1 MKRILIAALVIVMMV
16 ITFTACSNNADP
28 NEIIETPEYA
38 ESAKQNALFVCM
50 GSELEINGIVV
61 NAAALHTYSDSRDV
75 YGKPLHAQ
83 FYVDRING
91 SIYVYVEDGSGSYAT
106 AGMVKTDY
114 TYSGDLI
121 VNGVKIPWLVDPADR
136 AN

>member
-28 NEIIETPEYA
+28 DAIIENPEYA

-50 GSELEINGIVV
+50 GSELEIDGIVV
-61 NAAALHTYSDSRDV
+61 KAAALYAYDDSHEV
-75 YGKPLHAQ
+75 SGKPLNAS

-91 SIYVYVEDGSGSYAT
+91 SIYVYVEDGHGEYAT

-136 AN
+136 KN

>member
-1 MKRILIAALVIVMMV
+1 MKRILIAALVIVMMA

-28 NEIIETPEYA
+28 DAIIETPKYD

-61 NAAALHTYSDSRDV
+61 NAAALHTYSDSQKV
-75 YGKPLHAQ
+75 YDKPLNAQ

-91 SIYVYVEDGSGSYAT
+91 SVYVYVEEGSGRYAT

>member
-28 NEIIETPEYA
+28 NEIIEDPKYSDSA
-38 ESAKQNALFVCM
+38 EMNSLYVCM
-50 GSELEINGIVV
+50 GPEMEINGIMVTADTLYV
-61 NAAALHTYSDSRDV
+61 PADSTTV
-75 YGKPLHAQ
+75 CGNLMQAN

-91 SIYVYVEDGSGSYAT
+91 RIYVHAEEGVGHYAT
-106 AGMVKTDY
+106 GGLVKTDY
-114 TYSGDLI
+114 IYSGELI